1 MILALLISAGVFI
14 GCDSFLDTE
23 NLTKKDTSNFPKSE
37 VDARQMVTGIYT
49 VMNNGLT
56 DPESDPFFVFE
67 LAGDDRLGGGSQSNV
82 GAQSLDRIMNWELS
96 AFELG

>member
-1 MILALLISAGVFI
+1 MIFALLVSAGVFI

-49 VMNNGLT
+49 VMNNGLILKAT
-56 DPESDPFFVFE
+56 RS
-67 LAGDDRLGGGSQSNV
+67 SCSNLQV
-82 GAQSLDRIMNWELS
+82 TTVS
-96 AFELG
+96 AAAARVMWAHRAWTVS

>member
-1 MILALLISAGVFI
+1 MKRLYMIFALLIGAGVFI

-37 VDARQMVTGIYT
+37 VDAKQMVTGIYT

-82 GAQSLDRIMNWELS
+82 GA
-96 AFELG
+96 

>member
-1 MILALLISAGVFI
+1 MKRLYMIFALLISAGVFI

-67 LAGDDRLGGGSQSNV
+67 LAVMTVLEAVARVMWVRRAATVS
-82 GAQSLDRIMNWELS
+82 
-96 AFELG
+96 